1 MPEALHTIK
10 AVAQQ
15 TGLNAHVIRIWEKRY
30 GAVTPNRTGTNRRL
44 YSSDEVDR
52 LKLLR
57 RATQAGHGISNIA
70 RLSNETLRELVG
82 SGSSDAAVTAATKPA
97 ESQGIPRVDL
107 RADRFRP
114 ECLAAI
120 GRMDQRGLEQ
130 HFTDALIEMGHQSM
144 LMHLIAPLTVEVGE
158 RWRSGQ
164 LTVAHEHFASDA
176 IRTFL
181 WNSSR
186 PFAISDTAPNLLV
199 ATPAGQLHELG
210 AIIVAAAARNQ
221 GWRVTYLGTSLPA
234 SEIAG
239 AARLNQSRAV
249 LLSIVY
255 PEDDPYLP
263 GELTALRQFLPETTA
278 ILVGGRATGGYLEAI
293 QKIGAQF
300 IPSLA
305 ELYPSL
311 ESLRGRG
318 TAGGG
323 GR

>member
-1 MPEALHTIK
+1 MSEALHTIK

-30 GAVTPNRTGTNRRL
+30 GAVTPNRTDSNRRL
-44 YSSDEVDR
+44 YSSGEVER

-70 RLSNETLRELVG
+70 RLSTETLRELV
-82 SGSSDAAVTAATKPA
+82 AAEPLLSPSAVAAPA
-97 ESQGIPRVDL
+97 AGPGHE
-107 RADRFRP
+107 AAAARFRP

-120 GRMDQRGLEQ
+120 ARMDQTELEGQ
-130 HFTDALIEMGHQSM
+130 FTEALIALGHQA
-144 LMHLIAPLTVEVGE
+144 LLTHLIAPLTVEVGE
-158 RWRSGQ
+158 RWRSGD

-181 WNSSR
+181 WNASR
-186 PFAISDTAPNLLV
+186 PFAPSETAPGLIV

-210 AIIVAAAARNQ
+210 AVLVAAAARNQ

-239 AARLNQSRAV
+239 AVRLNRSRAV

-255 PEDDPYLP
+255 PDDDPFLAA
-263 GELTALRQFLPETTA
+263 ELVSLRKFLPADVA
-278 ILVGGRATGGYLEAI
+278 ILVGGRAVPGYLDAI
-293 QKIGAQF
+293 REIGAHCVG
-300 IPSLA
+300 SLDA
-305 ELYPSL
+305 LYPAL
-311 ESLRGRG
+311 EQLRGKPPAK
-318 TAGGG
+318 TA
-323 GR
+323 